1 MDCSTFSQY
10 LDEYGELWHR
20 GLKKQANSV
29 MKELVDRLEKL
40 PTDEERDAL
49 IIPLCQ
55 EFFARKAQG
64 ESPLGHHGRL
74 PYGLEQLVE
83 KTMGRQCDRQGM
95 PRLRW
100 YFELFRYNP
109 TFSERAL
116 ARLRQALACKDV
128 DQESVNLYFDELLEW
143 LWFGRHHFPEGCIYP
158 TEEYHDLIN
167 EGEGLIRKFSLDD
180 QRIASFQHHKRL
192 YDCWDEWKARDKEG
206 SFEDLCDEMG
216 VPFRVTGTYCY

>member
-1 MDCSTFSQY
+1 MDYSTFSQY

-29 MKELVDRLEKL
+29 MKELVDQLEKL
-40 PTDEERDAL
+40 LTNEERDAL
-49 IIPLCQ
+49 IIPFCQ

-83 KTMGRQCDRQGM
+83 KTMGRQCDRRGM
-95 PRLRW
+95 PWLRW
-100 YFELFRYNP
+100 YYELFCHNP
-109 TFSERAL
+109 IFSERAL

-128 DQESVNLYFDELLEW
+128 DQESINLYFDELLEW

-167 EGEGLIRKFSLDD
+167 EGEGLIRKFSFDD
-180 QRIASFQHHKRL
+180 RRIASFQLHKRL
-192 YDCWDEWKARDKEG
+192 YDCWDEWKARGQEG
-206 SFEDLCDEMG
+206 SFEDLCDEMS
-216 VPFRVTGTYCY
+216 VPFRATSTYYY

>member
-1 MDCSTFSQY
+1 MDCNTFSQY

-49 IIPLCQ
+49 IIPFCQ

-83 KTMGRQCDRQGM
+83 KTVSRQCDRQGM
-95 PRLRW
+95 PWLRW
-100 YFELFRYNP
+100 YFELFRGNP
-109 TFSERAL
+109 TFSEQAL

-128 DQESVNLYFDELLEW
+128 DQESINLYFDELLKW

-167 EGEGLIRKFSLDD
+167 EGGAHSQIL
-180 QRIASFQHHKRL
+180 
-192 YDCWDEWKARDKEG
+192 
-206 SFEDLCDEMG
+206 
-216 VPFRVTGTYCY
+216 T